1 MKIELTH
8 EESETYFHNALCN
21 GLNYIAGYGLEI
33 EYTGAEL
40 KQAQTNYA
48 SAHPNEL
55 ACYEDILMQI
65 LRDGNTLKL
74 TDNEDEDE
82 DNVKEIKLSD
92 VHERVAQT
100 PIEHLMDMINEND
113 DADTADVI
121 IQTVFLGEVIYG

>member
-21 GLNYIAGYGLEI
+21 GLAYIAGYNLEI

-40 KQAQTNYA
+40 KQARANYA
-48 SAHPNEL
+48 AAHPNEL

-74 TDNEDEDE
+74 IDNEDE

-100 PIEHLMDMINEND
+100 PIKHLMDMVNEND

>member
-21 GLNYIAGYGLEI
+21 GLDYIAGYGLEI

-40 KQAQTNYA
+40 KQARASYA
-48 SAHPNEL
+48 LAHPNTL

-74 TDNEDEDE
+74 IDNEDEDE
-82 DNVKEIKLSD
+82 VREIKLSD
-92 VHERVAQT
+92 VHKRVAQT
-100 PIEHLMDMINEND
+100 PIKHLMDMVNEND